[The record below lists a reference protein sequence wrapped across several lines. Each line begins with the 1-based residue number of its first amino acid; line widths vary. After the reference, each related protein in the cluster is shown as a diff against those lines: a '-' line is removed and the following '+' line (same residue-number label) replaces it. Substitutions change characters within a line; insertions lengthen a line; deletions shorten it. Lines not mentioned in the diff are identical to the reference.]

1 MRPVRVCLYWK
12 DYLACGGA
20 HQDGHEGCGVTV
32 LDLLEPDEF
41 ADYLARYYRAGLERF
56 GVEWSDADLP
66 TVLAAAAHMLRP
78 ASYLEIGV
86 RRGRSMGIVS
96 HIVPEAHLLGF
107 DLWIPDY
114 AGMDNPGLAF
124 VQDELR
130 KLGHTGCIELI
141 EGDSHQT
148 VPDYFK
154 NNPDAFFDLITVD
167 GDHTRE
173 GAKADLQAVL
183 PRLKVG
189 GALVFD
195 DLVHPKHS
203 YLRDVWREVIAG
215 ERRCAPVAIDT
226 HSW

>member
-1 MRPVRVCLYWK
+1 MVGRRALRPETAGQVLM
-12 DYLACGGA
+12 
-20 HQDGHEGCGVTV
+20 V

-56 GVEWSDADLP
+56 GVEWSYADLP

-154 NNPDAFFDLITVD
+154 NNPDAFFDLIPWTATTPVRAQRQICRLSCR
-167 GDHTRE
+167 GSRSEECLCSMISFTRST
-173 GAKADLQAVL
+173 
-183 PRLKVG
+183 P
-189 GALVFD
+189 
-195 DLVHPKHS
+195 
-203 YLRDVWREVIAG
+203 I
-215 ERRCAPVAIDT
+215 
-226 HSW
+226 